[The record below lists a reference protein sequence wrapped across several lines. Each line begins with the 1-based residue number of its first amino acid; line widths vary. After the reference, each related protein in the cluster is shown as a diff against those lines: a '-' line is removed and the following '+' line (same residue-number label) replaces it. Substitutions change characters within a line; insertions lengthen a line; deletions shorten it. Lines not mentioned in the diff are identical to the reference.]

1 VAASHHCSTP
11 RILHPQAT
19 SGSNKVVLC
28 NRQRTTAVCS
38 KTLKRFCLVAIDAL
52 GMTDSDISLA
62 IVNDKAIAELHETWL
77 GISGPTDVL
86 SFDLSSHEHTK
97 LSQHGK
103 RHGIHGEIIAS
114 AETASREARVY
125 GWSPENELTYYLI
138 HGLLHLVGYD
148 DQTPSERIS
157 MRRKERAIMK
167 AIGLP
172 SPPRRRPKTTCHR
185 R

>member
-1 VAASHHCSTP
+1 MAASHRCSTP
-11 RILHPQAT
+11 RLLHPQAN

-28 NRQRTTAVCS
+28 NRQRKTAVCS
-38 KTLKRFCLVAIDAL
+38 KTLKRLLLVAMDAL

-62 IVNDKAIAELHETWL
+62 IVDDKAIAVLHETWL

-86 SFDLSSHEHTK
+86 SFDLSSSEHAKT
-97 LSQHGK
+97 SQHGK

-114 AETASREARVY
+114 AETALREARVY
-125 GWSPENELTYYLI
+125 SWSSEHELTYYLI

-157 MRRKERAIMK
+157 MRRKERAMMK
-167 AIGLP
+167 VIGLP